1 MVSSTIENSLDRI
14 QSKYHRISNHSI
26 GNEYSLV
33 LGDVDE
39 LHLNVTVTNDEDSA
53 YEAQLFVEHQ
63 PSVTYIAASKGAVI
77 CNRYNNTIVACTL
90 GNPLKRGSNAQV
102 MLRFDP
108 SELLDTEQKLSFKV
122 FANSTSKQ
130 ILPRDKTVLAV
141 SVIKRAEISIK
152 GWAVPE
158 QSFYGGDVKT
168 ESSIEYLDDI
178 GKPVQHTYQIYNE
191 GPWRVPYLDI
201 EIQWPIQVAG
211 EHDQNKWLLYLEEKP
226 HIEGVGGDCSA
237 DSNAFI
243 NPLKLSRRPL
253 LVDMLGTEP
262 TSEYSRSE
270 VTQKNKSYTMYV
282 ESSEKSSQTKYSSS
296 SHLNRVRRERNMPIK
311 SERLVDPDGK
321 KTDIVHMVSD
331 HNLSKLTSG

>member
-1 MVSSTIENSLDRI
+1 MDIHHIKPSSAPIYSP
-14 QSKYHRISNHSI
+14 
-26 GNEYSLV
+26 GAEYSLV

-63 PSVTYIAASKGAVI
+63 PSVTYIAASKGSVI
-77 CNRYNNTIVACTL
+77 CNRFNNTVVACTL
-90 GNPLKRGSNAQV
+90 GNPLKRAANAQV

-108 SELLDTEQKLSFKV
+108 SEVLDTEQELSFKV

-130 ILPRDKTVLAV
+130 ITPRDKTVLAV

-158 QSFYGGDVKT
+158 QSFYGGDVRP
-168 ESSIEYLDDI
+168 ESAIEYLDDI

-201 EIQWPIQVAG
+201 EIQWPIQAAG
-211 EHDQNKWLLYLEEKP
+211 EHDHNKWLLYLEEKP

-237 DSNAFI
+237 DSMAFI

-253 LVDMLGTEP
+253 LMDVLGTEP

-270 VTQKNKSYTMYV
+270 GSQKNKSYSV
-282 ESSEKSSQTKYSSS
+282 FAESSEKSSQSKYSTS
-296 SHLNRVRRERNMPIK
+296 SHLNRVRRERNMPVK
-311 SERLVDPDGK
+311 SERLVDSDGK
-321 KTDIVHMVSD
+321 KTDIVHMVS
-331 HNLSKLTSG
+331 G